1 MAEKVTKT
9 MKVAASGI
17 LDIEDDDIFIEVE
30 EKGTF
35 SLKKLLKV
43 VDGLSVKISC
53 TYDKEQ
59 ESPEDEDEELKVDN
73 ETGEILN

>member
-1 MAEKVTKT
+1 MSEKVTKT

-35 SLKKLLKV
+35 SLKKLLKAF
-43 VDGLSVKISC
+43 DGLSVKISC

-59 ESPEDEDEELKVDN
+59 ESPEDEETKVDM
-73 ETGEILN
+73 ETGEIVN

>member
-43 VDGLSVKISC
+43 FDGLSVKISC

-59 ESPEDEDEELKVDN
+59 ESPEDEDEELKGDT

>member
-43 VDGLSVKISC
+43 FDGLSVKISC